1 MPLAHILAPQIAKK
15 TAEIEEALAPV
26 GYLQQPT
33 TDDSLFRQNVAAA
46 GNALPGE
53 QGRAFA
59 QGYYKGSVGE
69 YGRQAQDQAQ
79 REIAQFRAERAARGL
94 STPQAQPPAAAP
106 PEPTPVGYL
115 RMADAPAQTAS
126 EAALQRL
133 RAESNNSPFQTFKNA
148 AVLGA
153 AKESRRQKGTMLLPN
168 APVAEDPRF
177 TDPGAPIG
185 VHEDGSP
192 AYSPGKTWNQFYN
205 DPKND
210 PRKRGR
216 AMIKLPKGAV
226 GIDETGQAVDKKGK
240 RLGYLNHPAMV
251 TPTGDTPLRGADRRP
266 SDIIITK
273 DAGLADRD
281 MFGAQHLQKTFG
293 KHLKAMQENRDEN
306 GMPTDKFPADYF
318 KGMSKDE
325 REKIIYGVRALQM
338 LDQGVRT

>member
-106 PEPTPVGYL
+106 PEPTTVGYL

-168 APVAEDPRF
+168 APVAQPVEAKPQ
-177 TDPGAPIG
+177 TD
-185 VHEDGSP
+185 
-192 AYSPGKTWNQFYN
+192 
-205 DPKND
+205 
-210 PRKRGR
+210 KRGR
-216 AMIKLPKGAV
+216 AM
-226 GIDETGQAVDKKGK
+226 
-240 RLGYLNHPAMV
+240 
-251 TPTGDTPLRGADRRP
+251 TPTGAAPPLRGANRRP
-266 SDIIITK
+266 DDIIITK
-273 DAGLADRD
+273 DAGLADND
-281 MFGAQHLQKTFG
+281 AFGAAHLQKTYG
-293 KHLKAMQENRDEN
+293 KHLKAMQENRDAD
-306 GMPTDKFPADYF
+306 GMPTDKFPEGYF
-318 KGMSKDE
+318 KGMSSKE
-325 REKIIYGVRALQM
+325 RENIIYGVRALQK
-338 LDQGVRT
+338 LEKGVWL

>member
-1 MPLAHILAPQIAKK
+1 MAPLAHILAPQIAKK

-79 REIAQFRAERAARGL
+79 REIAQFRADRAARGL
-94 STPQAQPPAAAP
+94 STPQPTVAPAAP
-106 PEPTPVGYL
+106 PEPTTVGYL

-126 EAALQRL
+126 EAALERL

-153 AKESRRQKGTMLLPN
+153 AKESRRQKGTRLLPN
-168 APVAEDPRF
+168 APVDQPVEAKPQ
-177 TDPGAPIG
+177 TD
-185 VHEDGSP
+185 
-192 AYSPGKTWNQFYN
+192 
-205 DPKND
+205 
-210 PRKRGR
+210 KRGR
-216 AMIKLPKGAV
+216 AMIALPKGAV

>member
-26 GYLQQPT
+26 GYLGARRPGTWRGPAEAAAPAAQPT
-33 TDDSLFRQNVAAA
+33 TDNSLFQQNVAAA

-106 PEPTPVGYL
+106 PEPTTVGYL

-168 APVAEDPRF
+168 APVAQPVEAKPQ
-177 TDPGAPIG
+177 TD
-185 VHEDGSP
+185 
-192 AYSPGKTWNQFYN
+192 
-205 DPKND
+205 
-210 PRKRGR
+210 KRGR

-240 RLGYLNHPAMV
+240 RLGYLDQTALV
-251 TPTGDTPLRGADRRP
+251 TPTGAAPPLRGANRRP
-266 SDIIITK
+266 DDIIITK
-273 DAGLADRD
+273 DAGLADND
-281 MFGAQHLQKTFG
+281 AFGAAHLQKTYG
-293 KHLKAMQENRDEN
+293 KHLKAMQENRDAD
-306 GMPTDKFPADYF
+306 GMPTDKFPEGYF
-318 KGMSKDE
+318 KGMSSKE
-325 REKIIYGVRALQM
+325 RENIIYGVRALQK
-338 LDQGVRT
+338 LEKGVWL